1 LQLRASVVVNAPPTT
16 VFELI
21 CTPER
26 LPEWNVSVQH
36 ARRADPQAPVGIG
49 SRAIMTGRVL
59 GQYLESETEVVE
71 YDPPGAFGTR
81 AIRGPRLTT
90 RFSLSAEENG
100 TRVQVDV
107 NGELPGGAVGA
118 FLAEGFLRRELTT
131 SLERLRALADKSIA

>member
-1 LQLRASVVVNAPPTT
+1 MQLRASIVVNAPPTT

-21 CTPER
+21 CAPER

-36 ARRADPQAPVGIG
+36 ARRADPQAPVGVG

-71 YDPPGAFGTR
+71 YDPPTAFVTR

-90 RFSLSAEENG
+90 RFSLSPDENG